1 MKTKDWLR
9 MYFELI
15 HHNKSALDPYNKFYY
30 RAMAKAGDD
39 PLAYPLT
46 AKTRFWS
53 APDDYEGVTEYGIET
68 SLLYAED
75 WEIEEFVRSL
85 EVHNT
90 SPYDC
95 SGKLCTSWITWKRT
109 PVGVA
114 IVHRKTL
121 DV

>member
-15 HHNKSALDPYNKFYY
+15 HHNKSALDPYNKRHY
-30 RAMAKAGDD
+30 RAMAKSGDD
-39 PLAYPLT
+39 PLTYPLT
-46 AKTRFWS
+46 VKTRFW
-53 APDDYEGVTEYGIET
+53 AAADDYEGVTEYGIET
-68 SLLYAED
+68 SLIDAGD
-75 WEIEEFVRSL
+75 DEIKKFINSL
-85 EVHNT
+85 EIH
-90 SPYDC
+90 SAYGC
-95 SGKLCTSWITWKRT
+95 SGKLVTSWISWKRT